1 MANTAPSAQSNP
13 GRASLVTSPAQAMTG
28 RKYCRTASHQII
40 MRRRIKSLKKR
51 TMNNKRALQAQ
62 IVVPTSAIARLPSE
76 IIQDILSFAQVAC
89 RSLPSP
95 NFANDRDGKSD
106 EQDEDSRPRMNMHQ
120 AQCWALSMTLVCKA
134 WRMPAL
140 RNVWGS
146 LLIRDVYCFDRVLE
160 TIDKRPSFAD
170 LVNTAIIWTGRF
182 SVRTDPAASETD
194 NDHESPKMTLYREQ
208 SDPVDMSIDDERHS
222 AQKAAKFV
230 KVAKNLQDITLDLC
244 QKAYGHPTLVEN
256 AGVLFMNASLHLAL
270 CHSSLRALRLHCK

>member
-1 MANTAPSAQSNP
+1 MVQHLSEMSPLIYLESITERKTWRDIKVDQYLATLSPSEKQDVLEISQRYDVHPDKYVLDAQQFNSLLNAGLGLCFPDASAQAGHPEARAPAQERTQTRNQGQPSGPRRSEVPCPVTSDDLYQAQHPARTNRMANTAPSAQSNP

-120 AQCWALSMTLVCKA
+120 AQCKA
-134 WRMPAL
+134 PFIEPAV
-140 RNVWGS
+140 R
-146 LLIRDVYCFDRVLE
+146 
-160 TIDKRPSFAD
+160 KR
-170 LVNTAIIWTGRF
+170 
-182 SVRTDPAASETD
+182 
-194 NDHESPKMTLYREQ
+194 
-208 SDPVDMSIDDERHS
+208 
-222 AQKAAKFV
+222 
-230 KVAKNLQDITLDLC
+230 
-244 QKAYGHPTLVEN
+244 
-256 AGVLFMNASLHLAL
+256 
-270 CHSSLRALRLHCK
+270 